1 MKKIL
6 ITVLIA
12 LALIALALVDFGQI
26 IDRFSPKEEKT
37 CTLTENGKTVRIGM
51 DARELTQ
58 AFGTAKDTFV
68 SEYGF
73 DWNIYHN
80 NFQNY
85 IQIGTQD
92 GVVTG
97 IYTNSAEFSFEG
109 FGVGSAKDEIE
120 ARYGEPLDGIVKG
133 NTRYL
138 SNGTEDGANFSIYR
152 LGGAY
157 VTFFY
162 DTYSNN
168 SLTSVNI
175 IDCDVEQAFDMLYA
189 PPTQDLAESFEKQSF
204 YVTNALRVRD
214 GLVPFEYHEKLG
226 ELAFAHSADM
236 VKNGYFSH
244 NSQNG
249 DTVLERAK
257 KQNINFSAIGENLAM
272 GAQNSLYMHE
282 LLMNSEGHRAN
293 ILSDFTHIGT
303 GVAFGDDGTPYL
315 TQNFLK

>member
-6 ITVLIA
+6 ITLLIA

-37 CTLTENGKTVRIGM
+37 CTLIESGKSVCIGM
-51 DARELTQ
+51 DAQELTQ

-109 FGVGSAKDEIE
+109 FCVGSAREEIE
-120 ARYGEPLDGIVKG
+120 EKYGEPLDGIVKG

-138 SNGTEDGANFSIYR
+138 SNGTDNGANFSIYK

-189 PPTQDLAESFEKQSF
+189 SPAQNLAESFEKQSI
-204 YVTNALRVRD
+204 YVANALRVRE
-214 GLVPFEYHEKLG
+214 GMKPFADHEELG
-226 ELAFAHSADM
+226 ELAFAHSSDM
-236 VKNGYFSH
+236 VENGYFSH

-257 KQNINFSAIGENLAM
+257 KQNIRFSAIGENLAM

-293 ILSDFTHIGT
+293 LLSDFTHMGT

>member
-6 ITVLIA
+6 ITLLIA
-12 LALIALALVDFGQI
+12 LALITLALVDFGQI

-37 CTLTENGKTVRIGM
+37 CALTESEKTVRIGM
-51 DARELTQ
+51 DAQELTQ
-58 AFGTAKDTFV
+58 AFGTANDTII

-85 IQIGTQD
+85 IQIGTQN

-97 IYTNSAEFSFEG
+97 IYTNSSEFSFEG
-109 FGVGSAKDEIE
+109 FGVGSAREDIE
-120 ARYGEPLDGIVKG
+120 AHYGEPLDGIVKG

-138 SNGTEDGANFSIYR
+138 SNGTEDGANFSIYK

-189 PPTQDLAESFEKQSF
+189 PPTQELAESFEKQSI
-204 YVTNALRVRD
+204 YVTNALRVRE
-214 GLVPFEYHEKLG
+214 GLKPFVEHEELG
-226 ELAFAHSADM
+226 ELAFAHSEDM
-236 VKNGYFSH
+236 VKNGYFDH

-293 ILSDFTHIGT
+293 LLSDFTHMGT